1 MTEPAEPYSDW
12 IGKTYQ
18 ELQQDSHFLILV
30 DGSKPEIVDDS
41 LDDFYISSEASK
53 TEFIFKRESQRLI
66 ALIFWMRPD
75 GRFPKSLNAGMTRQ
89 DVHALLGEPIES
101 VPARKIPVLGEVPP
115 FERFEGKVSVTYS
128 LKTDQVE
135 DVRFHS

>member
-1 MTEPAEPYSDW
+1 
-12 IGKTYQ
+12 
-18 ELQQDSHFLILV
+18 
-30 DGSKPEIVDDS
+30 
-41 LDDFYISSEASK
+41 
-53 TEFIFKRESQRLI
+53 
-66 ALIFWMRPD
+66 MRPD

-89 DVHALLGEPIES
+89 DVHALLGDPIES

-135 DVRFHS
+135 DVRFHP